1 MSNPIIELFEKAVR
15 DHEMIGTFDVQDRP
29 LIEAKYK
36 DVKSKLEKL
45 IDNLVNSKPLPPM
58 VIPKSA
64 LTPELLADAFDCFNN
79 EAITQMHNGTHDVAC
94 IAAGFN
100 AVAARLRGN

>member
-29 LIEAKYK
+29 LIEAEYK
-36 DVKSKLEKL
+36 EVKRKVEEL
-45 IDNLVNSKPLPPM
+45 INNLVNSKPLPPM

-79 EAITQMHNGTHDVAC
+79 EALALMHNGTHDIGC
-94 IAAGFN
+94 IAAGFS
-100 AVAARLRGN
+100 AIAARLRDN